1 MPAQAVLTKI
11 HTMLTGVLLCCFVCR
26 LDDIIKAIRKRM
38 QGKHWRQVSRQNK
51 KQKNRNRSTKAQ
63 THIQLNLA
71 SSPPPQVFMAL
82 TLAETL
88 VKNCGVELHRA
99 MANEKFMKQMKN
111 IVKVGERLHYTATFS
126 ALTSAP

>member
-11 HTMLTGVLLCCFVCR
+11 HTMLTNWCSPFVCR

-38 QGKHWRQVSRQNK
+38 QGKHWRQVSSKNK
-51 KQKNRNRSTKAQ
+51 ETEASTNAQ

-111 IVKVGERLHYTATFS
+111 IVKVGERGGAT
-126 ALTSAP
+126 LPPLAP